1 MEAWI
6 DQWAIPYRAVTVPR
20 DNGAIRMSFAEEK
33 FARAFHT
40 NFGGLR
46 VPADNLATELAA
58 DPAVNGIHEFV
69 GTQGG

>member
-1 MEAWI
+1 
-6 DQWAIPYRAVTVPR
+6 
-20 DNGAIRMSFAEEK
+20 MSFAEEK